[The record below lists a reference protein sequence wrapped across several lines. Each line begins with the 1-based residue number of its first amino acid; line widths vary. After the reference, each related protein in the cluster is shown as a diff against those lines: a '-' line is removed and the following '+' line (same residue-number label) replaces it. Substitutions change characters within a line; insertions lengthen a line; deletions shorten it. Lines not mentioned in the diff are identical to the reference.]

1 MQPKNQSQPVY
12 NIDRYYSS
20 YGALIALGIEVEK
33 RKILEPIREKVKI
46 RQKIICDT
54 PFDKLTD
61 VLISILSGAGGLVEV
76 NKRVRPEKAL
86 QMAFGRR
93 RCAEQSVISDTL
105 NACSEVNVNQMQQ
118 AMTTIYQKHSQGYQH
133 DYNSDMQLIDI
144 DMSNQPCGKKAE
156 FASKGY
162 FANQHNQRGRQLGRV
177 LATWYD
183 EIVVDRLYDGKTQLP
198 KALQE
203 LVSAA
208 AEVLD
213 LDEIKRRRT
222 IVRIDGHGGSLED
235 INWLLAQGYHVHTKE
250 YSGKRAKKVAETV
263 TTWYEDKEVPG
274 RQFGLVRQNAPE
286 YIDVVQRIAVRTRKK
301 NGQWGIG
308 VLISTLSPHEITY
321 LMGESSPE
329 ALSPEEVLAAYVR
342 FYDLRGGGVE
352 TAFKLDNQAI
362 GITKRNKKSF
372 TAQEILTQLN
382 ALAHNLLVWFRL
394 WMAQCWQ
401 AIQRLGLLRIIR
413 DILRINSFVHFDR
426 KRGITQI
433 VLNQL
438 DPYAGPLECALQS
451 LLASAHIDVILGKT

>member
-144 DMSNQPCGKKAE
+144 DMSGQPCGKKAE

-329 ALSPEEVLAAYVR
+329 ALSPEKVLAAYVR

-352 TAFKLDNQAI
+352 TAFKSDKQAI

>member
-12 NIDRYYSS
+12 NIGRYYSS

-46 RQKIICDT
+46 QQKNIRDT

-105 NACSEVNVNQMQQ
+105 NACTEVNVNQMQQ

-144 DMSNQPCGKKAE
+144 DMSGQPCGKKAE

-162 FANQHNQRGRQLGRV
+162 FAKQRNRRGRQLGRV

-308 VLISTLSPHEITY
+308 VLISTLSPHEVTY
-321 LMGESSPE
+321 LMGESLPDT
-329 ALSPEEVLAAYVR
+329 LSEEEILAAYVH

-352 TAFKLDNQAI
+352 TAFKSDKQAI

-394 WMAQCWQ
+394 WVAQCWQ

-426 KRGITQI
+426 NHGITQI